1 MGSRLIDSL
10 QHAAGKNQELLAVL
24 SQTDNAPTA
33 LKQNSTYITDLETQ
47 IANTDKEIKRLHR
60 ITEDERKDHVKYE
73 ESTFTRYMYKMRGAK
88 GVAKFAEKA
97 GKEEK
102 EFVEAW
108 QKERETQESH
118 AELTRALA
126 AAKQEQQRLQGES
139 ARHDQAQSELD
150 RLYSSIFDGPTPEV
164 PGEDQL
170 ESSLYNN
177 KQWADNSTQHQNLQ
191 RRAAEALNATLQ
203 CLERASKDMNDAL
216 DMSRW
221 DMWGGG
227 TFTDMM
233 ERDALSRA
241 QVGVSESLRHMD
253 EARRCQP
260 GIPALSNINID
271 NGHFISDVLFDNI
284 FTDMAQHDRIKN
296 SAMQLQQA
304 LQQCRDLLEKQK
316 RTFHE
321 AAVQCHQATEAT
333 NASRLELQRIRAEA
347 FERYAGHGAPPP
359 FQASA
364 QYASPPFQPS
374 TQYAPPPSQAYAQY
388 APPPAY

>member
-10 QHAAGKNQELLAVL
+10 QHAAGRNQELLAVL

-33 LKQNSTYITDLETQ
+33 LKQNATYIADLETQ
-47 IANTDKEIKRLHR
+47 IANTDKEITRLHR
-60 ITEDERKDHVKYE
+60 ITEDERKDHIKYE
-73 ESTFTRYMYKMRGAK
+73 ESTFTRYMYKVRGSK
-88 GVAKFAEKA
+88 GKARFAEKA

-126 AAKQEQQRLQGES
+126 AAKQEQHRLQGETT
-139 ARHDQAQSELD
+139 RHDQAQSELD

-170 ESSLYNN
+170 ESSLWNN

-191 RRAAEALNATLQ
+191 RRAAEALNATLH
-203 CLERASKDMNDAL
+203 CLETASKDMNDAL

-241 QVGVSESLRHMD
+241 QVGISESLRHMD

-284 FTDMAQHDRIKN
+284 FSDMAQHDRIKN
-296 SAMQLQQA
+296 SAAQLQQA
-304 LQQCRDLLEKQK
+304 LQQCRELLEKQK

-321 AAVQCHQATEAT
+321 AAIQCTQATEAT

-347 FERYAGHGAPPP
+347 FVRYAGHGAPPP
-359 FQASA
+359 FQPSA
-364 QYASPPFQPS
+364 QCAPPPFQA
-374 TQYAPPPSQAYAQY
+374 QAQY